1 MGPSHV
7 MRTDPCG
14 VVVNIEAELDFWRQ
28 CFRKWPFHRRGLS
41 FDTYVPTLKFG
52 YDCYLLYH
60 HHELDALLPAL
71 KERYAYRL
79 PPTQRLDWPRGES
92 IIREAWR
99 RMQGA
104 PGDDPAAAHQA
115 ALHCVVS
122 EHAYRLPTG

>member
-1 MGPSHV
+1 MAPSHV

-28 CFRKWPFHRRGLS
+28 RFRKWPFHRRGLS

-60 HHELDALLPAL
+60 RHELDALLPSL

-79 PPTQRLDWPRGES
+79 PPAQRLDWPRGES

-99 RMQGA
+99 RMHGA
-104 PGDDPAAAHQA
+104 PGDDPAVAHPA
-115 ALHCVVS
+115 TLHCVVS